1 MRDFAHAL
9 GLGLASVGALF
20 ALFASIGTFADAL
33 IVSGLVLALV
43 THDATTHG
51 VQ

>member
-20 ALFASIGTFADAL
+20 ALFTNVGVVPDAL

-43 THDATTHG
+43 THEPTTHG